1 MPYPEPPIQPSQTL
15 AQPGM
20 GSLNPFLASLM
31 SRWNDVMDIQTKRL
45 EAQPARDDI
54 AFRRWNEGKIIEQ
67 QQAEE
72 ASAARKTEAYYSK
85 RRIDAEERRRI
96 DEARIAEQQRRAG
109 LQASVARN
117 ALKTGYG
124 MSAIPYTP
132 DADIADYYTYGAG
145 NPQGRGG
152 GADSRGQGAAD
163 DSHAWENQQA
173 RDKWMAYGRG

>member
-20 GSLNPFLASLM
+20 GSLNPYLASLM

-96 DEARIAEQQRRAG
+96 DEARIAEDRRRYAV
-109 LQASVARN
+109 QAEVARN
-117 ALKTGYG
+117 VGRSSTYNGA
-124 MSAIPYTP
+124 APFTP
-132 DADIADYYTYGAG
+132 EATIADYYTYGAG

-163 DSHAWENQQA
+163 DSHAWENQRA